1 MGPSSSAVRAA
12 TAAEEKGS
20 GNGKADMLELS
31 SGDHF
36 GERELFFRHQEET
49 NAVRERTPASITT
62 TTLALVAVGPSSR
75 ISLPTGPLASF
86 FPVCFGFVV
95 SLTRSLIYICIRART
110 EPAGGALSLLQLTTH
125 DRRCHASAR
134 CAQPRAWGHGWQVR
148 LPKKG
153 FCYCG
158 YTSVQY

>member
-1 MGPSSSAVRAA
+1 MIFPGTFWRAGSGGAGKNESQVGSAGLSSSAVRAA

-62 TTLALVAVGPSSR
+62 TTLALVAVSWPF
-75 ISLPTGPLASF
+75 ITHLATYWALVSI
-86 FPVCFGFVV
+86 FPVCFGLVV
-95 SLTRSLIYICIRART
+95 SLTTRSLIYMHPCTNRT
-110 EPAGGALSLLQLTTH
+110 GRRRSLS
-125 DRRCHASAR
+125 SA
-134 CAQPRAWGHGWQVR
+134 
-148 LPKKG
+148 
-153 FCYCG
+153 
-158 YTSVQY
+158 TDNT

>member
-1 MGPSSSAVRAA
+1 MIFPGKRRAGSGGAGKNESQVGWSAGLSSSAVRAA

-62 TTLALVAVGPSSR
+62 TTLALVAVVGPSSR
-75 ISLPTGPLASF
+75 ISLPTGPLVSIF
-86 FPVCFGFVV
+86 PPVCFGFVV
-95 SLTRSLIYICIRART
+95 SLTRSLIYMHPCTRT
-110 EPAGGALSLLQLTTH
+110 GRWRSLS
-125 DRRCHASAR
+125 
-134 CAQPRAWGHGWQVR
+134 
-148 LPKKG
+148 
-153 FCYCG
+153 
-158 YTSVQY
+158 SVATDNT